1 MLYNVI
7 DYESGEIY
15 LMNESSLNV
24 SDFFIRYNC
33 TMMPTPD
40 FIKKENRSE
49 ADFYVLPQIEVT
61 D

>member
-7 DYESGEIY
+7 DFETGEIY
-15 LMNESSLNV
+15 LSNESGVNV

-33 TMMPTPD
+33 TMMHTPD
-40 FIKKENRSE
+40 FIKEENRDD